1 MKGPFTAYLLALLT
15 GGLVIYVELATQY
28 FYTQRFALGNFLAS
42 FYFVLHALLSALLFH
57 IIISVNDLDLVAKF
71 IVDEPHLKAFAA
83 GLEWQAFLRLR
94 IFTFRMPDGKEL
106 PIGVEFFWGRIAK
119 LFERRIEEKE
129 EIGLFEF
136 LRLYKQKYRDLKQA
150 KDIAL
155 KYLDL
160 LNLDMGEKATM
171 RKKFEEARTP
181 EEVMYT
187 FVRFRGLKVFAQ
199 RFPLA

>member
-1 MKGPFTAYLLALLT
+1 VKGPFTAYLLALLT